1 MPLCTKIVESCE
13 TDAVVGSLN
22 QMHMN
27 RCRLSCACEKLY
39 ADVNQRAVTTAAFAH
54 FIQHAA
60 TTPPVLNP
68 SFPKAQQHFVTR
80 GGVCFYKD
88 KPFAVNG
95 ANCTAPVPDGAAIN

>member
-54 FIQHAA
+54 FIQRAA
-60 TTPPVLNP
+60 TTHPVINP
-68 SFPKAQQHFVTR
+68 SVPKTSHVPVKTNRSRLFVLVTGIR
-80 GGVCFYKD
+80 IVSNDLHTCAFV
-88 KPFAVNG
+88 AE
-95 ANCTAPVPDGAAIN
+95 

>member
-68 SFPKAQQHFVTR
+68 SFPKTSDVPNQDQSLSP
-80 GGVCFYKD
+80 VC
-88 KPFAVNG
+88 PRHWH
-95 ANCTAPVPDGAAIN
+95 PDRIQ